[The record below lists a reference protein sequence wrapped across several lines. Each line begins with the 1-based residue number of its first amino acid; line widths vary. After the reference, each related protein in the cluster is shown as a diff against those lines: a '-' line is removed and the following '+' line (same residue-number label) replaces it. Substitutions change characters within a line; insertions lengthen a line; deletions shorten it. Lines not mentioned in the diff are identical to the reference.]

1 MKKKKNITFII
12 NPISGTHSKDE
23 IPNIIEN
30 TLDMEQFKYELR
42 FTEYAGHAA
51 EIALEYAERAATSW
65 RLWVA
70 TAP

>member
-30 TLDMEQFKYELR
+30 ALDMDQFSYELL

-51 EIALEYAERAATSW
+51 EMALKCA
-65 RLWVA
+65 
-70 TAP
+70 